1 MKWSVTPY
9 QIQGSRGWKLLVR
22 LHFTPEEHILI
33 DKHRMQH
40 LDVAYGFS
48 FGDFYSQTNHTRM
61 VPVDSAYQADTMVE
75 TFDKSFKHILTYFF
89 PANRRVPR
97 SAPREP
103 EPEPEFN
110 FYEDDRFSHN
120 WTVAPTGSGKT
131 TYLSAL
137 INYDLDKVA
146 RGDASVMVI
155 DSENEHLSKY
165 LAHNQRFAPGGDLH
179 GKLIY
184 IEPDITHPLKLN
196 IFDFERFQKLDPNER
211 LERLGEVE
219 EKLILF
225 IGAAIGDTSGH
236 MKNII
241 SYCLRALSL
250 IPTATVFTLKTL
262 LEKDGFIRL
271 AKQHSALTGLS
282 HDTFNFLTKA
292 MFADYAVSIG
302 ALRARLDAFSRNQ
315 FLEATF
321 THPQNAFHLY
331 DLLEKP
337 HVIIINTNVK
347 RLRHE
352 ATELFGR
359 FFIADILDVVTRRQD
374 GGLPAYVFI
383 DEAQHYIRD
392 EPAVVELMRKARRQK
407 VALTIAHHQ
416 LDDLSGH
423 VRAALH
429 GAAIHARPSRHH
441 PKWSIMVRQAPP
453 IDVLPPPINFER
465 DLQMTRPEWQAILDD
480 MHARFCSDPTPVPA
494 PTQPGTSP
502 AQKRRQKFNTSTP
515 R

>member
-1 MKWSVTPY
+1 MDWEIKPKQIPGMSGQHVFVTLTFPGNEHATIYHNECQRLEVGPMKFRDLYSKIGHTALLPVPARL
-9 QIQGSRGWKLLVR
+9 QQHEFIGILDKQLKQVDLLIQRSK
-22 LHFTPEEHILI
+22 
-33 DKHRMQH
+33 
-40 LDVAYGFS
+40 
-48 FGDFYSQTNHTRM
+48 
-61 VPVDSAYQADTMVE
+61 
-75 TFDKSFKHILTYFF
+75 TFR
-89 PANRRVPR
+89 AEA
-97 SAPREP
+97 APRIS

-416 LDDLSGH
+416 LDDLSGQ
-423 VRAALH
+423 VRAAVH
-429 GAAIHARPSRHH
+429 GSAIHARPSRHH

-480 MHARFCSDPTPVPA
+480 MHARFCYDPTPVPP
-494 PTQPGTSP
+494 PTQPGTP
-502 AQKRRQKFNTSTP
+502 PTPKRKQKFNTSTP
-515 R
+515 